1 MRAARPAAAL
11 WMLWTAAVTQA
22 RMQGLN
28 PGMIVLGVIQPAVF
42 LAITLRTVDQSD
54 AATTDRITVAVV
66 LTVLWN
72 TTIWVAGGILRG
84 EVRGGTLAANLT
96 GAHPG
101 YLILFGKCL
110 GALAHASVVIIGST
124 AATLLVT
131 QTPMHVQRPGWALV
145 GALVALLSGTVLGT
159 LLACVFIR
167 TQYGTQLSGALIYP
181 IYLVGGMLIPPDVL
195 PEPVERLSALVS
207 LRWASAFIT
216 HAVGGSVRL
225 GELAVLCGLTIG
237 YAVVAIWLFSRVV
250 HNARSEGRL
259 VLG

>member
-1 MRAARPAAAL
+1 
-11 WMLWTAAVTQA
+11 
-22 RMQGLN
+22 
-28 PGMIVLGVIQPAVF
+28 
-42 LAITLRTVDQSD
+42 
-54 AATTDRITVAVV
+54 
-66 LTVLWN
+66 
-72 TTIWVAGGILRG
+72 
-84 EVRGGTLAANLT
+84 
-96 GAHPG
+96 
-101 YLILFGKCL
+101 
-110 GALAHASVVIIGST
+110 
-124 AATLLVT
+124 
-131 QTPMHVQRPGWALV
+131 
-145 GALVALLSGTVLGT
+145 VALLSGTVLGT

-237 YAVVAIWLFSRVV
+237 YAVAAGWLFNRVV

>member
-1 MRAARPAAAL
+1 MTGARAAAWL

-28 PGMIVLGVIQPAVF
+28 PGVIVLGVIQPAVF
-42 LAITLRTVDQSD
+42 LAITLHTADQPD

-72 TTIWVAGGILRG
+72 TTIWVAGGILRA

-101 YLILFGKCL
+101 YLVLFGKCL

-131 QTPMHVQRPGWALV
+131 RTPIHVQRPGWA
-145 GALVALLSGTVLGT
+145 SWPS
-159 LLACVFIR
+159 CV
-167 TQYGTQLSGALIYP
+167 
-181 IYLVGGMLIPPDVL
+181 D
-195 PEPVERLSALVS
+195 
-207 LRWASAFIT
+207 
-216 HAVGGSVRL
+216 
-225 GELAVLCGLTIG
+225 
-237 YAVVAIWLFSRVV
+237 
-250 HNARSEGRL
+250 
-259 VLG
+259 